1 MSRLDFPASAE
12 ALWDIYDAGG
22 PRPEY
27 LIPVLARESGLWPF
41 ATNGYTHG
49 LNQVSTK
56 WLTKRGIAVADY
68 LHKWLPSQQLS
79 RIVKGYMMM
88 HVAQFGAINSG
99 VRCYLMNF
107 LPAFVRDGKTE
118 LSQVIAVRG
127 AKGNSGKYYSGNS
140 GLDVDHKGTITVG
153 DLAFVIYN
161 MVRGKEYGAI
171 VQDAIAQT
179 YEARPMEKLHDPVYG
194 DDYPL
199 PYLTGSYGDV
209 AAGVSEMLA
218 KGLTRLTTGKK
229 P

>member
-12 ALWDIYDAGG
+12 ALWSIYDAGG

-27 LIPVLARESGLWPF
+27 LIPVLARESGLWTF

-49 LNQVSTK
+49 LNQISTA
-56 WLTKRGIAVADY
+56 WLEKRGIAVDDY

-88 HVAQFGAINSG
+88 HVAQFGPIGSG
-99 VRCYLMNF
+99 VKCYLMNF

-127 AKGNSGKYYSGNS
+127 APGDSGAFYSGNS
-140 GLDVDHKGTITVG
+140 GLDVKGTGKITVG
-153 DLAFVIYN
+153 DLAFVIYK
-161 MVRGKEYGAI
+161 MLRGDEYGAI
-171 VQDAIAQT
+171 VQDAIART
-179 YEARPMEKLHDPVYG
+179 YEARSTEQVHDPIYG
-194 DDYPL
+194 EDYPL
-199 PYLTGSYGDV
+199 PYLVGSYGDM
-209 AAGVSEMLA
+209 AAGVAEMLA

-229 P
+229 L